1 LPDTSNDSRIC
12 QRCARIDRHCT
23 YTAPQKRKQRKRT
36 DTRVAELE
44 KEVQAMRALFEG
56 KKDPRGKAD
65 ARHGMLDR
73 EPQQRNLADGSRLE
87 TPFGSEGPPWTSD
100 SEGRSVPWERVAVQ
114 ALPAPTTETLNSPSL
129 QQDVIGRGIISLE
142 LAYEL
147 FETYVRDLVPTSP
160 LVIFPPNTKASEV
173 RGKTPTLFLA
183 VISAAAGKSDPSL
196 FSILSSEV
204 LAAYT
209 HRTVMHSEKSLEL
222 VQAMI
227 VTSIWYYPPGKF
239 AKLKFYEYIHAAA
252 TMAMDIG
259 LGTNPRNPRRRPQ
272 SSENNSPQPES
283 SVGSD
288 VEDLAKKRTFLACYL
303 MTTG

>member
-1 LPDTSNDSRIC
+1 
-12 QRCARIDRHCT
+12 
-23 YTAPQKRKQRKRT
+23 
-36 DTRVAELE
+36 
-44 KEVQAMRALFEG
+44 MRALFEG
-56 KKDPRGKAD
+56 KKDPRGEAG
-65 ARHGMLDR
+65 ARHGTLDR
-73 EPQQRNLADGSRLE
+73 EPQQWSLADGSRLE
-87 TPFGSEGPPWTSD
+87 TPSGSEGLPWTS
-100 SEGRSVPWERVAVQ
+100 STEGRSIRWEPNVVQ
-114 ALPAPTTETLNSPSL
+114 TLPAPPSEISNPPSL
-129 QQDVIGRGIISLE
+129 QQDVIDRGVISLE
-142 LAYEL
+142 LADEL

-173 RGKTPTLFLA
+173 RRKTPTLFLA
-183 VISAAAGKSDPSL
+183 VISVAAGKSDPSL

-272 SSENNSPQPES
+272 GSENNSPQPES
-283 SVGSD
+283 SADSD